1 MPRKATAK
9 KASSQRTFRL
19 PMNVASAF
27 DAVCEHF
34 EESADR
40 VARRFLEDGLRSIAR
55 EHSLEAVLELLGEKK
70 ANPFEFDAASY
81 APPPVPSMPF
91 ALNLPAR
98 FVNPYETAPS
108 ENLLPGGGP
117 PLPVLQEAE

>member
-1 MPRKATAK
+1 
-9 KASSQRTFRL
+9 
-19 PMNVASAF
+19 MNVASAF

-55 EHSLEAVLELLGEKK
+55 EHSLDAVLELLGEKK

-81 APPPVPSMPF
+81 VAPAPAMPF